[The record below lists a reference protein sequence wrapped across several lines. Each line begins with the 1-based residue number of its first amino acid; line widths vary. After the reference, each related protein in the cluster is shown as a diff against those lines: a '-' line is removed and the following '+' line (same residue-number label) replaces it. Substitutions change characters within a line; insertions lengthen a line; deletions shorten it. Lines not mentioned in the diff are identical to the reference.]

1 MKSRMTVMAVI
12 FLLGVPRFVFSQEVI
27 SGEKWNE
34 FIASSAGYMNRS
46 VILEDTFKKIDDNF
60 NRVEDSNNLTAGRH
74 VKFRLGQCPYPCIG
88 LRLSP
93 VMNGLKQAGPGDLV
107 RVTGML
113 KTLRQKPPRISSE
126 GTSARGAH
134 YKEKTRVYA
143 APKTQIY
150 FDVGAVV
157 KDWEEG
163 ATPKRMFAE
172 GANLDESDYMEVK
185 PGESQLEQ
193 EVGIEKLVARA
204 ITFKGTYEG
213 IDAAFTPLEQAAGLS
228 AYEAVKFKVDT
239 GRKTIACLIP
249 FSAEVLQ
256 AFKEMPS
263 GTRVQ
268 VYGRIRMKNTPKGV
282 LVGFIADKVDAM
294 GTGGKTASGGDEIKR

>member
-1 MKSRMTVMAVI
+1 MKSRAVVIVTI
-12 FLLGVPRFVFSQEVI
+12 FLLGVPLYAFSQEVI
-27 SGEKWNE
+27 SGEKWNA
-34 FIASSAGYMNRS
+34 FIASSSGYMNRS
-46 VILEDTFKKIDDNF
+46 VILEDTFKKIDDSFSSVEAGNNF
-60 NRVEDSNNLTAGRH
+60 TSSRYI
-74 VKFRLGQCPYPCIG
+74 KFRLGQCPYPCIG

-93 VMNGLKQAGPGDLV
+93 VMKGMKQAGPGDLI

-113 KTLRQKPPRISSE
+113 KTLRQKPPRIKSDGNFS
-126 GTSARGAH
+126 GGAH
-134 YKEKTRVYA
+134 YTEKTRVYG

-157 KDWEEG
+157 KDWEEA
-163 ATPKRMFAE
+163 ATPKKMFAE
-172 GANLDESDYMEVK
+172 GANLDESNYMEVK

-193 EVGIEKLVARA
+193 EVSIEKLVAKA
-204 ITFKGTYEG
+204 ITFKATYKG
-213 IDAAFTPLEQAAGLS
+213 IDDAFTPMEQAAGLS

-256 AFKEMPS
+256 QFKEMPS
-263 GTRVQ
+263 GTRIQ

-282 LVGFIADKVDAM
+282 LVGFIADNVDAL
-294 GTGGKTASGGDEIKR
+294 GGGEKPPPPAKK